1 MHRAW
6 VKRGRATQVLW
17 KVFWLRLC
25 WQDVALLPP
34 VSNYLK
40 LWYQK
45 PLERSKWCFILNF
58 FLIVEG
64 SLHFASVNYVL
75 ISEKLFPGC
84 HIYYPFVSRD
94 EWRVTVSDWI
104 AIGGG
109 VVSLTS
115 TWSLS

>member
-1 MHRAW
+1 M
-6 VKRGRATQVLW
+6 KRGRATQVLW

-40 LWYQK
+40 LWLSETFREKQTVFHLK
-45 PLERSKWCFILNF
+45 FF

-94 EWRVTVSDWI
+94 EWRISVSDWI

-109 VVSLTS
+109 VVSSTS